1 MNMNNFQF
9 NQGGLAGSMVF
20 GGFEDARNGMGAGFG
35 QGGAFNS
42 IFNQLSG
49 GIQQNAMQ
57 GIAPGQQMGNRM
69 SQAQIAA
76 QLQMG
81 GGITSLLPMLGNSF
95 LPKLMFPVAG
105 LMTFF
110 QVAKSAIEMKVDFD
124 NNRPQLGLNPND
136 LNYTKA
142 VNAAQIS
149 DLEHSYMGPLG

>member
-1 MNMNNFQF
+1 MSMNNFQF
-9 NQGGLAGSMVF
+9 NQGGLAGNMVF
-20 GGFEDARNGMGAGFG
+20 GGFEDARSGMGAGFG

-49 GIQQNAMQ
+49 GIQNNAMQ
-57 GIAPGQQMGNRM
+57 GIAPGQQVGGQMT
-69 SQAQIAA
+69 QAQIAA

-95 LPKLMFPVAG
+95 LPRLMFPVAG

-110 QVAKSAIEMKVDFD
+110 QVAQSAIEMKTDFD
-124 NNRPQLGLNPND
+124 NNRPQLGLDPND

-142 VNAAQIS
+142 VQAAAVS
-149 DLEHSYMGPLG
+149 DTEHSYMGPLG